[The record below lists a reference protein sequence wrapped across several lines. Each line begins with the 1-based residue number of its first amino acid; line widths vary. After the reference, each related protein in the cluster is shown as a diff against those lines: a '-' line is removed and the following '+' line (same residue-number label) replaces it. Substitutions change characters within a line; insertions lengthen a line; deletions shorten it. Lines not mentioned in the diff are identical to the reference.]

1 MFYQNI
7 LPNLSRILDTR
18 LKELKSKLR
27 IVCHNYNNIKV
38 PHEYQKIVKNL
49 ANNKDIS
56 ILRQDKGIGLVIMDS
71 SKYIE
76 KCLNILDCE
85 KFVKITDEPKKDA

>member
-1 MFYQNI
+1 M
-7 LPNLSRILDTR
+7 
-18 LKELKSKLR
+18 
-27 IVCHNYNNIKV
+27 
-38 PHEYQKIVKNL
+38 PHEYQKVVKNL